1 MKRIWFSVIFILIAL
16 CVCTYEQIT
25 VNSYYKDITQT
36 IELALESTNE
46 DEKTE
51 YCKEVAE
58 KWDKFFK
65 KITLVTDHS
74 VVQSADV
81 SVGTLEKLADKR
93 DDSVDDALIET
104 KSELDQIFDTSKIT
118 FSNIF

>member
-1 MKRIWFSVIFILIAL
+1 MKRIWFSVVFIIIAL
-16 CVCTYEQIT
+16 GVCTYEQLT

-36 IELALESTNE
+36 IDSALESTNE
-46 DEKTE
+46 DEKIN
-51 YCKEVAE
+51 YCHEVSQ
-58 KWDKFFK
+58 KWDEFFK

-74 VVQSADV
+74 IVQSADV
-81 SVGTLEKLADKR
+81 SVGTLEMLADKR

-104 KSELDQIFDTSKIT
+104 KSELEQIFDASKIT

>member
-1 MKRIWFSVIFILIAL
+1 MKRIWFSVVFIIIAL
-16 CVCTYEQIT
+16 SVCTYEQVT
-25 VNSYYKDITQT
+25 VNAAYKDITQT

-46 DEKTE
+46 DEKIK
-51 YCKEVAE
+51 YCKEVSE
-58 KWDKFFK
+58 KWDKFFR

-81 SVGTLEKLADKR
+81 SVGTLENLADKR

>member
-16 CVCTYEQIT
+16 GVCTYEQIT

-36 IELALESTNE
+36 I
-46 DEKTE
+46 
-51 YCKEVAE
+51 
-58 KWDKFFK
+58 
-65 KITLVTDHS
+65 
-74 VVQSADV
+74 
-81 SVGTLEKLADKR
+81 EKLADKR